1 MNPRQR
7 ILETTAYLFHHQGY
21 NNTGINQIIQEAKVA
36 KASFYHHFTSKED
49 LCIEYLNK
57 RHKYWFNSLNEYT
70 STAVSS
76 SEKIL
81 RSFDFLI
88 YMNDKEDFRGCSFL
102 NILSEI
108 SREHKLILEVIR
120 SHKKDLLNYFS
131 ELAKND
137 EQASHLYL
145 LFEGS
150 IVESQ
155 MYRSNEMIIRSKK
168 ITKNLI

>member
-1 MNPRQR
+1 MNPKQR
-7 ILETTAYLFHHQGY
+7 ILETTAYIFHHQGY
-21 NNTGINQIIQEAKVA
+21 NNTGINQIIREAKVA
-36 KASFYHHFTSKED
+36 KASFYHHFTSKEN

-57 RHKYWFNSLNEYT
+57 RHQHWFNALKEYT
-70 STAVSS
+70 RTAEKAH
-76 SEKIL
+76 EKIS
-81 RSFDFLI
+81 RSFDFLM

-108 SREHKLILEVIR
+108 STEQKQILEVIR
-120 SHKKDLLNYFS
+120 SHKKDLLNYFLK
-131 ELAKND
+131 LAKND

-155 MYRSNEMIIRSKK
+155 MYRSNEMIIRSKRIIEK
-168 ITKNLI
+168 LI